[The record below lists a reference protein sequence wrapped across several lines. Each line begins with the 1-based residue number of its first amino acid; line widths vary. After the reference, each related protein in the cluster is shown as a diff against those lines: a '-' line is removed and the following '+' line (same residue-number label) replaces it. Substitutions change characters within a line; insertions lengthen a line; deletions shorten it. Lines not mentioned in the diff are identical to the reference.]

1 MLWFH
6 LVQEYSWLQEVR
18 VYCGKGR
25 TQVTTAAAPVAG
37 SDASAEK
44 PKRGKSSVDN
54 DGWKVAIW
62 FLLPSLI
69 GFLVFYLIPTI
80 RAIRLSFQKVSIL
93 NPAAATSVGWENY
106 TDIMED
112 ADFWNSA
119 WVTLQYVVINIG
131 IQTVLALG
139 LAVLMSRLT
148 ESLIVRATILLPWI
162 LPNILVGLLFLFI
175 FDPTVGIVA
184 QVFKFFGFDPIAF
197 LASTTW
203 VIPALALIN
212 VWKFTGYTALLFFAG
227 LQTIPKMLYEAG
239 SIDGATEWQ
248 MFRSITIPL
257 LRPILALVMVVSLIG
272 SFQVFDVVAAA
283 GGGVQGSPGDPLGKS
298 RVLYLYIYE
307 NAFLFQNKFGY
318 AAALATILMI
328 FLTVITLLQL
338 RLLRADQ
345 SDLA

>member
-1 MLWFH
+1 M
-6 LVQEYSWLQEVR
+6 
-18 VYCGKGR
+18 
-25 TQVTTAAAPVAG
+25 TTAGTPIAG
-37 SDASAEK
+37 SDASTNK
-44 PKRGKSSVDN
+44 SKRSKSPVDN
-54 DGWKVAIW
+54 DGWRVAFW

-80 RAIRLSFQKVSIL
+80 RAIRLSFQRVSIL
-93 NPAAATSVGWENY
+93 NPAAASSVGWDNY
-106 TDIMED
+106 RDIVDDGE
-112 ADFWNSA
+112 FWNSV
-119 WVTLQYVVINIG
+119 WVTFQYVIINIG
-131 IQTVLALG
+131 IQTVLALA

-148 ESLIVRATILLPWI
+148 ESLVVRATILLPWI

-175 FDPTVGIVA
+175 LDPTVGILA
-184 QVFKFFGFDPIAF
+184 QVFTFLGFDPIAF
-197 LASTTW
+197 LANTTW

-239 SIDGATEWQ
+239 SIDGASEWQ
-248 MFRSITIPL
+248 MFKSITMPL

-272 SFQVFDVVAAA
+272 SFQVFDVVQAA

-318 AAALATILMI
+318 AAALATVLMI

-338 RLLRADQ
+338 RLLRANQ